1 MPFWFSALV
10 VFVYGTIVGSFLN
23 VCICRMP
30 KDESVINPPSHC
42 PKCNTRLR
50 IPDLVPLFSFLI
62 LGRKCRYCGEPI
74 GWRYFTVELITGL
87 FLVALHMKYQL
98 SVDFFVFALF
108 SAALIAVFFID
119 LDHWIIPDQLS
130 VFGMVLG
137 ISRDILGL
145 VTGEEGHV
153 LMRIPVPFTSIDV
166 PMLWSVAGL
175 LICGAIF
182 YGIAIFGEL
191 AFKKEAMGGGDIKL
205 AAAIG
210 AVFCAYLTNSLGLG
224 LALLSF
230 FIAVFA
236 GSVIGIGMKFIH
248 RSGEKDN
255 YLPFG
260 PMMVIGVAVTM
271 FLGKP
276 IINAYMSYLMRGG
289 I

>member
-1 MPFWFSALV
+1 
-10 VFVYGTIVGSFLN
+10 
-23 VCICRMP
+23 MP

-130 VFGMVLG
+130 VFAMVLG

-182 YGIAIFGEL
+182 YGIAIFG
-191 AFKKEAMGGGDIKL
+191 
-205 AAAIG
+205 
-210 AVFCAYLTNSLGLG
+210 
-224 LALLSF
+224 
-230 FIAVFA
+230 
-236 GSVIGIGMKFIH
+236 
-248 RSGEKDN
+248 
-255 YLPFG
+255 
-260 PMMVIGVAVTM
+260 
-271 FLGKP
+271 
-276 IINAYMSYLMRGG
+276 
-289 I
+289 